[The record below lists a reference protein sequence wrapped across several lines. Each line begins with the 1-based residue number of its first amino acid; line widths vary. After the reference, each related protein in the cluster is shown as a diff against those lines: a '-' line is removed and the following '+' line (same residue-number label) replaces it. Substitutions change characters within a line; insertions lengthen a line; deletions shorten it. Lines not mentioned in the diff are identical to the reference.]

1 MNKNTKSAVYLSF
14 SGELKKVSYA
24 VGAIMVANHVF
35 GWFDSTRL
43 SLVLSGVWFVGFQFA
58 AHYLVYL
65 ASNNDETP
73 GTDTG

>member
-35 GWFDSTRL
+35 AWFEFEFFHGRYEERKNAWPEST
-43 SLVLSGVWFVGFQFA
+43 
-58 AHYLVYL
+58 
-65 ASNNDETP
+65 
-73 GTDTG
+73 